1 MNRSIPGIHRN
12 LSDNDSFHNGVVK
25 RQKTYGC
32 FLIEVNRSIMEKSI
46 MENLYTKWGKKTN
59 PDHVWQEYPRPSMVR
74 GSYLNLNGYWEYAIL
89 EEERLQDCL
98 PEYLAENGKEKWD
111 GQILVPFSPETVLSG
126 VNRTLQPGKVLVYHR
141 KFDHKELLT
150 DKANVNNAGL
160 KEEADKKDK
169 ECRKSGSADEE
180 PAIEKS
186 IQQGERFL
194 LHFGAVDQ
202 ECVIYVDGR
211 EAGRHAGGYLPF
223 TLDITEMLGNAAGQ
237 HDLLVTVTDWTEERS
252 HARGKQR
259 LERGGQFPSLF
270 YTPQSGIWQSVWM
283 ERVPARYVQE
293 LLVKPLYD
301 EAAAEVEI
309 KVCCANKKDSP
320 GQEHTVSMQI
330 SCSGKQ
336 GAKQIVAEATAHL
349 KKQKGCVLFF
359 AARIPLPDF
368 HPWSPEDPFL
378 YDVEVSLS
386 DLTKGETVDLVA
398 GYFAMRRFSVE
409 KDGKGIWRLF
419 FNNKPYFFNGVLD
432 QGYWP
437 ESLMTAPCEEALAY
451 DIRMLKDMGF
461 NTIRKHIK
469 IEPERFYYLCD
480 KLGMFVWQDMPNGG
494 GKYHMNFTTVLPN
507 VMDRLVRGIGD
518 GPQMYKVYARED
530 AKGRQQYYRDLKDMV
545 LHLRRFHC
553 IALWTAFNEGWGQF
567 DARKATAL
575 IRQLDDTR
583 FINEAC
589 GWYDQGSG
597 DLYSIHNYWR
607 RLRVRPQ
614 KNRVVALTEYGGF
627 AWPVPGHMY
636 SEDKFGYQYYKSKEE
651 LTKAYGDA
659 LKRDVLPNLEKG
671 LSAAI
676 YTQTSDIETEI
687 NGLMTYDRAV
697 TKMEQGQLVKFHR
710 ALQRKFREVTEDSR
724 SYVR

>member
-1 MNRSIPGIHRN
+1 
-12 LSDNDSFHNGVVK
+12 
-25 RQKTYGC
+25 
-32 FLIEVNRSIMEKSI
+32 
-46 MENLYTKWGKKTN
+46 MENLYTKWGKETD
-59 PDHVWQEYPRPSMVR
+59 PDRVWQEYPRPSMVR
-74 GSYLNLNGYWEYAIL
+74 DSYLHLNGYWDYAIL

-98 PEYLAENGKEKWD
+98 PEYLAGNGKEKWD
-111 GQILVPFSPETVLSG
+111 GQILVPFSPETALSG
-126 VNRTLQPGKVLVYHR
+126 VNRTLQPGEVLIYHR
-141 KFDHKELLT
+141 KIDLEEPQRT
-150 DKANVNNAGL
+150 DK
-160 KEEADKKDK
+160 
-169 ECRKSGSADEE
+169 
-180 PAIEKS
+180 
-186 IQQGERFL
+186 RFL

-202 ECVIYVDGR
+202 ECVIYVDGK
-211 EAGRHAGGYLPF
+211 EAGRHIGGYLPF
-223 TLDITEMLGNAAGQ
+223 TFDITEMMENIAGH
-237 HDLLVTVTDWTEERS
+237 HDLVVTVTDWTEERP

-259 LERGGQFPSLF
+259 LERRGQFPSLF

-283 ERVPARYVQE
+283 EKVPACYVQE
-293 LLVKPLYD
+293 FLMKPLYD
-301 EAAAEVEI
+301 EAAVEVEI
-309 KVCCANKKDSP
+309 KVCCTKRNKESHRQQCNVKISEERSFH
-320 GQEHTVSMQI
+320 GEQEE
-330 SCSGKQ
+330 
-336 GAKQIVAEATAHL
+336 KQIIAQAAAHL
-349 KKQKGCVLFF
+349 QEKKGSAAFF
-359 AARIPLPDF
+359 TVRIPLPDF

-386 DLTKGETVDLVA
+386 GLAEGETGDRVT

-409 KDGKGIWRLF
+409 KDRKGIWRLF

-451 DIRMLKDMGF
+451 DIRMLKGMGF

-518 GPQMYKVYARED
+518 GPRMYRIYARED
-530 AKGRQQYYRDLKDMV
+530 TKGRQQYYRDLKDMV
-545 LHLRRFHC
+545 LYLRRFPC

-589 GWYDQGSG
+589 GWYDQGGS

-607 RLRVRPQ
+607 RLKVRPQ
-614 KNRVVALTEYGGF
+614 RDRVVALTEYGGF
-627 AWPVPGHMY
+627 AWPVPEHMY

-659 LKRDVLPNLEKG
+659 LKRDVFPNLEKG

-697 TKMEQGQLVKFHR
+697 TKMEQEQLVRLHR
-710 ALQRKFREVTEDSR
+710 ALERRFREIT
-724 SYVR
+724 